1 MILIDFRFFHD
12 KTYLGEVYDIVY
24 CYVSYNFAFS
34 TNGRYYILLRL
45 HIEDHRGE
53 SRALFVGGVVRIYG
67 IVYYPIY
74 LGHVAYAK
82 GLGLA
87 PVLKMSHCVF
97 AEA

>member
-34 TNGRYYILLRL
+34 TNGRCYILLRL

-53 SRALFVGGVVRIYG
+53 SLTLLVGGMVRMYR

-74 LGHVAYAK
+74 LGHVAM
-82 GLGLA
+82 GRVWDSPL
-87 PVLKMSHCVF
+87 C
-97 AEA
+97 